1 MTDFLRYL
9 MPGDLLAI
17 AGVIVIT
24 AAIVAVIWWVT
35 KGRDE

>member
-17 AGVIVIT
+17 SGVIVIM
-24 AAIVAVIWWVT
+24 AGIVAVIWWVT
-35 KGRDE
+35 RSGE